1 MHDLVIRG
9 GTIVDGTGAAPFVG
23 DVAVSGG
30 TIVAVGGDVGPGKI
44 EIDAKGQI
52 VTPGFIDTHTHLD
65 GQATFDEVLAP
76 SSWHGTTTVIMGNC
90 GFGFAP
96 VRPQDRLFQVEVME
110 AVEEIPAEVLMAGMP
125 WTWESFPEYLDFLD
139 AMPHTIDIATQV
151 PHCALRSY
159 VMGQDRAIHAQ
170 ANAEEIAQMA
180 EITREAVAAGAIGFA
195 TSRTFVHKTKHGDLV
210 PGTDAAPEELV
221 AIARGMAEGGSGVFQ
236 MLSDAMGK
244 DPELPWM
251 KEVAHITGRPVVFSM
266 VEVAPTD
273 DLAFRTTL
281 AELQKAYETEGV
293 DIRAAGPW
301 RPPGFMMGLQTS
313 LHPFSYYAQFGAF
326 AGKPLADVV
335 ATMRNPEFRKDVLAS
350 APDGSRSVAGLTTKW
365 DRMYPLGEY
374 PDYEPPYAASVAGL
388 AEIAGVSPQEYAYDM
403 LLRDDGKSFIF
414 LPVANYT
421 RGDLDILREMLT
433 HPRTTA
439 SLSDAGAHV
448 SSVCD
453 ASFTTFMFTHWVKG
467 RTRGERIALEEVVR
481 MQTSEPAHLYG
492 MTDRGVIAPGLKA
505 DLNIIDLD
513 NLKLLAPYTA
523 FDLPTGAK
531 RMLQKAQGLSYTLVS
546 GEVIFK
552 DGEVTDARPGRIV
565 RGGQAAKA
573 AGRGAGEPA
582 LN

>member
-9 GTIVDGTGAAPFVG
+9 GTIVDGTGAPAYVG
-23 DVAVSGG
+23 DVAITKGVIAEIG
-30 TIVAVGGDVGPGKI
+30 ADVGPGNS
-44 EIDAKGQI
+44 EIDARGQI

-65 GQATFDEVLAP
+65 GQVTFDEVLAP

-96 VRPQDRLFQVEVME
+96 VRPQDRQFLVEVME
-110 AVEEIPAEVLMAGMP
+110 AVEEIPSEVLLEGMP
-125 WTWESFPEYLDFLD
+125 WKWESFAEYLDFLD
-139 AMPHTIDIATQV
+139 AMPHSIDIAAQV

-159 VMGQDRAIHAQ
+159 VMGQDRAINAQ
-170 ANAEEIAQMA
+170 ANADEIARMA
-180 EITREAVAAGAIGFA
+180 ELTRDAVAAGAIGFA

-210 PGTDAAPEELV
+210 PGTDADPQELV

-236 MLSDAMGK
+236 MLSDAMGRE
-244 DPELPWM
+244 PELPWM
-251 KEVAHITGRPVVFSM
+251 KDIAHITGRPVVFSM
-266 VEVAPTD
+266 VEVAPSD
-273 DLAFRTTL
+273 DLAFRKTL
-281 AELQKAYETEGV
+281 AELQNAYDTEGV
-293 DIRAAGPW
+293 DIRAAVPW
-301 RPPGFMMGLQTS
+301 RPPGFMMGLDTS
-313 LHPFSYYAQFGAF
+313 LHPFSYYAQFDALK
-326 AGKPLADVV
+326 GKPLGEVV
-335 ATMRNPEFRKDVLAS
+335 ATMRRADFRADVLAGG
-350 APDGSRSVAGLTTKW
+350 PDASRSVAGLTTKW

-374 PDYEPPYAASVAGL
+374 PDYEPAYAESIAGL
-388 AEIAGVSPQEYAYDM
+388 ADAAGVSPQEYAYDM
-403 LLRDDGKSFIF
+403 LLRNEGKSFIY

-421 RGDLDILREMLT
+421 RGDYEILREMLV

-481 MQTSEPAHLYG
+481 MQTSDPAHLYG

-505 DLNIIDLD
+505 DLNVIDLE

-531 RMLQKAQGLSYTLVS
+531 RMLQKAEGLSYTLVN

-552 DGEVTDARPGRIV
+552 DGECTEARPGKIV
-565 RGGQAAKA
+565 RGWQAAKV
-573 AGRGAGEPA
+573 AGEA
-582 LN
+582 VTA

>member
-9 GTIVDGTGAAPFVG
+9 GTIVDGTGAPAYVG
-23 DVAVSGG
+23 DVAITKGVIAEIG
-30 TIVAVGGDVGPGKI
+30 ADVGPGNS
-44 EIDAKGQI
+44 EIDARGQI

-65 GQATFDEVLAP
+65 GQVTFDEVLAP

-96 VRPQDRLFQVEVME
+96 VRPQDRQFLVEVME
-110 AVEEIPAEVLMAGMP
+110 AVEEIPSEVLLEGMP
-125 WTWESFPEYLDFLD
+125 WKWESFAEYLDFLD
-139 AMPHTIDIATQV
+139 AMPHSIDIAAQV

-159 VMGQDRAIHAQ
+159 VMGQDRAINAQ
-170 ANAEEIAQMA
+170 ANADEIARMA
-180 EITREAVAAGAIGFA
+180 ELTRDAVAAGAIGFA

-210 PGTDAAPEELV
+210 PGTDADPQELV

-236 MLSDAMGK
+236 MLSDAMGRE
-244 DPELPWM
+244 PELPWM
-251 KEVAHITGRPVVFSM
+251 KDIAHITGRPVVFSM
-266 VEVAPTD
+266 VEVAPSD
-273 DLAFRTTL
+273 DLAFRKTL
-281 AELQKAYETEGV
+281 AELQNAYDTEGV
-293 DIRAAGPW
+293 DIRAAVPW
-301 RPPGFMMGLQTS
+301 RPPGFMMGLDTS
-313 LHPFSYYAQFGAF
+313 LHPFSYYAQFDALK
-326 AGKPLADVV
+326 GKPLAEVV
-335 ATMRNPEFRKDVLAS
+335 ATMRRADFRADVLAGG
-350 APDGSRSVAGLTTKW
+350 PDASRSVAGLTTKW

-374 PDYEPPYAASVAGL
+374 PDYEPAYAESIAGL
-388 AEIAGVSPQEYAYDM
+388 ADAAGVSPQEYAYDM
-403 LLRDDGKSFIF
+403 LLRNEGKSFIY

-421 RGDLDILREMLT
+421 RGDYEILREMLV

-505 DLNIIDLD
+505 DLNVIDLE

-531 RMLQKAQGLSYTLVS
+531 RMLQKAEGLSYTLVN

-552 DGEVTDARPGRIV
+552 DGECTEARPGKIV
-565 RGGQAAKA
+565 RGWQAAKV
-573 AGRGAGEPA
+573 AGEA
-582 LN
+582 VTA

>member
-9 GTIVDGTGAAPFVG
+9 GTIVDGTGGPSFVG
-23 DVAVSGG
+23 DIAVTEG
-30 TIVAVGGDVGPGKI
+30 TIAAIGGNIGSGKR
-44 EIDAKGQI
+44 EIDAAGQI

-76 SSWHGTTTVIMGNC
+76 SSWHGATTVIMGNC

-96 VRPQDRLFQVEVME
+96 VRPQDRMFQIEVME
-110 AVEEIPAEVLMAGMP
+110 AVEEIPSTVLMAGMP
-125 WTWESFPEYLDFLD
+125 WTWETFPEYLDFLD
-139 AMPHTIDIATQV
+139 SMPHTIDIATQV

-159 VMGQDRAIHAQ
+159 VMGQERAIHAQ
-170 ANAEEIAQMA
+170 ANEEEIAKMG

-210 PGTDAAPEELV
+210 PGTNADPAELI

-251 KEVAHITGRPVVFSM
+251 KEIAHITGRPVVFSM
-266 VEVAPTD
+266 VEVAPAD

-281 AELQKAYETEGV
+281 ADLQKAYDTEGV
-293 DIRAAGPW
+293 DIRAAVPW

-313 LHPFSYYAQFGAF
+313 LHPFSYYAQFDALKGN
-326 AGKPLADVV
+326 PLDEVV
-335 ATMRNPEFRKDVLAS
+335 ATMRRADFRADVLAS
-350 APDGSRSVAGLTTKW
+350 GPDSSRSVAGLTTKW
-365 DRMYPLGEY
+365 DRMYPLAEI
-374 PDYEPPYAASVAGL
+374 PDYEPDYAASIAGL
-388 AEIAGVSPQEYAYDM
+388 AEAAGVSPQEYAYDAM
-403 LLRDDGKSFIF
+403 LRQDGKAFIF

-421 RGDLDILREMLT
+421 RGDLEILREMLV

-481 MQTSEPAHLYG
+481 MQTSDPAHLYG
-492 MTDRGVIAPGLKA
+492 LTDRGVLAPGLKA
-505 DLNIIDLD
+505 DINVIDLD

-531 RMLQKAQGLSYTLVS
+531 RMLQKAEGLSYTLVS
-546 GEVIFK
+546 GEVIFQ
-552 DGEVTDARPGRIV
+552 DGVVTDARPGRIV
-565 RGGQAAKA
+565 RGSTAASTAKKGASKA
-573 AGRGAGEPA
+573 A

>member
-9 GTIVDGTGAAPFVG
+9 GTVVDGTGAPGFLG
-23 DVAVSGG
+23 DVAISNGV
-30 TIVAVGGDVGPGKI
+30 IVAVGGDVGPGRE
-44 EIDAKGQI
+44 EIDASGQI
-52 VTPGFIDTHTHLD
+52 VTPGFVDTHTHLD

-96 VRPQDRLFQVEVME
+96 VRPQDRQFMVEVME

-125 WTWESFPEYLDFLD
+125 WKWESFPEYLDFLD
-139 AMPHTIDIATQV
+139 AMPHSIDIAAQI

-159 VMGQDRAIHAQ
+159 VMGQDRAINAQ
-170 ANAEEIAQMA
+170 ANAEEIAKMA
-180 EITREAVAAGAIGFA
+180 ELTRDAVAAGAIGFA

-210 PGTDAAPEELV
+210 PGTDADPQELV

-236 MLSDAMGK
+236 MLSDAMGR

-251 KEVAHITGRPVVFSM
+251 KEIAHITGRPFVFSM
-266 VEVAPTD
+266 VEVAPSD

-281 AELQKAYETEGV
+281 ADLQKAYDTEGV
-293 DIRAAGPW
+293 DIRAAVPW

-313 LHPFSYYAQFGAF
+313 LHPFSYYAQFDAL
-326 AGKPLADVV
+326 AGKPLDEVV
-335 ATMRNPEFRKDVLAS
+335 AIMRSDDFRKDVLAS
-350 APDGSRSVAGLTTKW
+350 GPDSSRSVAGLTTKW

-374 PDYEPPYAASVAGL
+374 PDYEPPYEAS
-388 AEIAGVSPQEYAYDM
+388 IAGMAEAAGISPQECAYDM
-403 LLRDDGKSFIF
+403 LLRNDGKSFIF

-421 RGDLDILREMLT
+421 RGDFEILREMLV

-505 DLNIIDLD
+505 DINVIDFD
-513 NLKLLAPYTA
+513 NLKLLAPYTT

-531 RMLQKAQGLSYTLVS
+531 RMLQKAEGISYTLVS

-552 DGEVTDARPGRIV
+552 DGACTNGSPRQDRARAAV
-565 RGGQAAKA
+565 RS
-573 AGRGAGEPA
+573 E
-582 LN
+582 